1 MISINIAVNA
11 ARCIIMATSKAIP
24 VVDSILRYLSRTS
37 PLMLAVHLVYISTA
51 SIFISSAYVV
61 SFHWDSL
68 VRIYE
73 EAHSIQSFSAN
84 LKTSVENDNRIY
96 TDLGNVLHDTNG
108 MRAYVYRYHN
118 GLAAI
123 SGVPF
128 FFQTMTHEV
137 ISPGASRIMPFEQ
150 RIPASI
156 HMAINQD
163 FIQDKCAIINHA
175 DTDLSNQNY
184 YFYQSR
190 NAKAL
195 IRCPIYMEN
204 GDLFGFVGV
213 DFAIPLSGN
222 TDDKVKAIHSIA
234 DNIGKLFASTAK

>member
-1 MISINIAVNA
+1 
-11 ARCIIMATSKAIP
+11 
-24 VVDSILRYLSRTS
+24 
-37 PLMLAVHLVYISTA
+37 MLAVHLIYISIA
-51 SIFISSAYVV
+51 SIFLSSAYVV

-68 VRIYE
+68 IRIYE

-96 TDLGNVLHDTNG
+96 TDLNVVLADTKG
-108 MRAYVYRYHN
+108 MRASVYRYHN

-137 ISPGASRIMPFEQ
+137 IAPGASRIMGFEQ
-150 RIPASI
+150 RIPAGI
-156 HMAINQD
+156 HMKINNE
-163 FIQDKCAIINHA
+163 FIQNKCAIINN
-175 DTDLSNQNY
+175 TDKDPSNQNY

-195 IRCPIYMEN
+195 IRCPIYMDN

-213 DFAIPLSGN
+213 DFSKDLSAA
-222 TDDKVKAIHSIA
+222 TADSTVKDVETIKRAADSI
-234 DNIGKLFASTAK
+234 GELFASTAK

>member
-1 MISINIAVNA
+1 MAV
-11 ARCIIMATSKAIP
+11 SKSIP
-24 VVDSILRYLSRTS
+24 VLDSILNYLSRTS
-37 PLMLAVHLVYISTA
+37 PVMLLLHLIYISTA
-51 SIFISSAYVV
+51 SIFIGGAYVIG
-61 SFHWDSL
+61 FHWDSI

-96 TDLGNVLHDTNG
+96 TDLNSILSDTNG

-137 ISPGASRIMPFEQ
+137 IAPGASRIMPFEQ
-150 RIPASI
+150 RIPAGI
-156 HMAINQD
+156 HMAINNE
-163 FIQDKCAIINHA
+163 FIQNKCAVINNA
-175 DTDLSNQNY
+175 DNDTSNQNY

-190 NAKAL
+190 HANAL
-195 IRCPIYMEN
+195 IRCPIYMSN

-213 DFAIPLSGN
+213 DFFTELQSTTADS
-222 TDDKVKAIHSIA
+222 TVKDIKIIKQTT
-234 DNIGKLFASTAK
+234 DNIGKLFESTAK

>member
-1 MISINIAVNA
+1 
-11 ARCIIMATSKAIP
+11 MAIPKAIP
-24 VVDSILRYLSRTS
+24 VVDSILKYLSRTS
-37 PLMLAVHLVYISTA
+37 PFMLAVHLIYISTA
-51 SIFISSAYVV
+51 SIFISSAYVI

-96 TDLGNVLHDTNG
+96 TNLNSVLSDTKG

-137 ISPGASRIMPFEQ
+137 ITPGAARIMEFEQ
-150 RIPASI
+150 RIPAGI
-156 HMAINQD
+156 HMAINNE
-163 FIQDKCAIINHA
+163 FIQDKCAVINNA
-175 DTDLSNQNY
+175 DKDPSNQNY

-195 IRCPIYMEN
+195 IRCPIYMSN

-213 DFAIPLSGN
+213 DFSTDLS
-222 TDDKVKAIHSIA
+222 DSAADSIA
-234 DNIGKLFASTAK
+234 AKTEAIKRTTDNIALLFASTAK

>member
-1 MISINIAVNA
+1 
-11 ARCIIMATSKAIP
+11 MAIPKSIP
-24 VVDSILRYLSRTS
+24 VVDSILRYLSKTS
-37 PLMLAVHLVYISTA
+37 AFMLAVHLIYIGTA
-51 SIFISSAYVV
+51 SIFISSAYVI
-61 SFHWDSL
+61 SFHWESL

-84 LKTSVENDNRIY
+84 LKTSVENDHRIY
-96 TDLGNVLHDTNG
+96 SDLNTIMADTKG

-137 ISPGASRIMPFEQ
+137 IAPGASRIMEFEQ
-150 RIPASI
+150 RIPAGI
-156 HMAINQD
+156 HMEINNE
-163 FIQDKCAIINHA
+163 FIQDKCAIINN
-175 DTDLSNQNY
+175 TDKDPGNQNY

-195 IRCPIYMEN
+195 IRCPIYMGN

-213 DFAIPLSGN
+213 DFSKNLSA
-222 TDDKVKAIHSIA
+222 TTADSTVKDVEIVKRSA
-234 DNIGKLFASTAK
+234 DNIGKLFASIAK

>member
-1 MISINIAVNA
+1 MAISKSV
-11 ARCIIMATSKAIP
+11 P

-37 PLMLAVHLVYISTA
+37 PFMLAVHLIYIGTA
-51 SIFISSAYVV
+51 SIFLSCAYVI
-61 SFHWDSL
+61 SFHWESL

-96 TDLGNVLHDTNG
+96 ADLNAVRTDTNG

-128 FFQTMTHEV
+128 FFQTMTHE
-137 ISPGASRIMPFEQ
+137 IIAPGASRIMEFEQ
-150 RIPASI
+150 RIPAGI
-156 HMAINQD
+156 HMEINNE
-163 FIQDKCAIINHA
+163 FIQDKCAVINN
-175 DTDLSNQNY
+175 TDKDPSNQNY
-184 YFYQSR
+184 YYYQSR

-195 IRCPIYMEN
+195 IRCPIYMDN

-213 DFAIPLSGN
+213 DFSNNLSAA
-222 TDDKVKAIHSIA
+222 TADSTVKDVEIVKRAAES
-234 DNIGKLFASTAK
+234 IGKLFASTAK

>member
-1 MISINIAVNA
+1 
-11 ARCIIMATSKAIP
+11 
-24 VVDSILRYLSRTS
+24 
-37 PLMLAVHLVYISTA
+37 MLAVHLIYISTA
-51 SIFISSAYVV
+51 SIFISSAYVI

-96 TDLGNVLHDTNG
+96 NNLNSVMSDTKG

-137 ISPGASRIMPFEQ
+137 IAPGASRIMEFEQ
-150 RIPASI
+150 RIPAGI
-156 HMAINQD
+156 HMAINNE
-163 FIQDKCAIINHA
+163 FIQDKCAVINN
-175 DTDLSNQNY
+175 TDKDPGNQNY

-195 IRCPIYMEN
+195 IRCPIYMSN

-213 DFAIPLSGN
+213 DFATDLSSS
-222 TDDKVKAIHSIA
+222 TADDTATKTETIKRAS
-234 DNIGKLFASTAK
+234 DNIAQLFAATAK

>member
-1 MISINIAVNA
+1 
-11 ARCIIMATSKAIP
+11 MAIPKSIP
-24 VVDSILRYLSRTS
+24 VVDSILRYLSKTS
-37 PLMLAVHLVYISTA
+37 AFMLAVHLIYIGTA
-51 SIFISSAYVV
+51 SIFISSAYVI

-96 TDLGNVLHDTNG
+96 SDLNAVLADTKG

-137 ISPGASRIMPFEQ
+137 IAPGASRIMEFEQ
-150 RIPASI
+150 RIPAGI
-156 HMAINQD
+156 HMAINNE
-163 FIQDKCAIINHA
+163 FIRDNCAVINNTDK
-175 DTDLSNQNY
+175 DPGNQNY

-195 IRCPIYMEN
+195 IRCPIYMDN

-213 DFAIPLSGN
+213 DFSNNLSA
-222 TDDKVKAIHSIA
+222 TTADSTVKDLEVVKRSAES
-234 DNIGKLFASTAK
+234 IGKLFASTAK

>member
-1 MISINIAVNA
+1 
-11 ARCIIMATSKAIP
+11 MAITKTIP
-24 VVDSILRYLSRTS
+24 VVDSILKYLSRTS
-37 PLMLAVHLVYISTA
+37 PFMLAVHLIYISIA
-51 SIFISSAYVV
+51 SMFLSSAYVV

-68 VRIYE
+68 IRIYE

-96 TDLGNVLHDTNG
+96 TDLNVVLADTKG
-108 MRAYVYRYHN
+108 MRASVYRYHN

-137 ISPGASRIMPFEQ
+137 IAPGASRIMGFEQ
-150 RIPASI
+150 RIPAGI
-156 HMAINQD
+156 HMKINNE
-163 FIQDKCAIINHA
+163 FIQNKCAIINN
-175 DTDLSNQNY
+175 TDKDPSNQDY

-195 IRCPIYMEN
+195 IRCPIYMDN

-213 DFAIPLSGN
+213 DFSKDLSAV
-222 TDDKVKAIHSIA
+222 TADSTVKDVETIKRAA
-234 DNIGKLFASTAK
+234 DSIGKLFASTAK